1 QAPTKQQWLLKG
13 QLSKVNAAF
22 NHRIE
27 AIKKVVADNQGQL
40 PLTNSEA
47 IESFL
52 LQTDACETRMIRW
65 FLMKDPD
72 RASTGEA
79 KDQVEKAY
87 NKFEAIDAHL
97 FPIELFGDLHEKD
110 TIATIRISP
119 RDAQKGFSEKP
130 AGTKVS
136 GDALHHFGGFFK
148 RSWRSNDI
156 LWG

>member
-1 QAPTKQQWLLKG
+1 RLRHAISRQIKLLEIIRAAMERLLDEAPIEWKQKSPQTVWTTVQTALQRLLNVKGADTQEIVPPGYTESWQNQAPTKQQWLLKG

-79 KDQVEKAY
+79 KDQVEK
-87 NKFEAIDAHL
+87 
-97 FPIELFGDLHEKD
+97 
-110 TIATIRISP
+110 
-119 RDAQKGFSEKP
+119 
-130 AGTKVS
+130 
-136 GDALHHFGGFFK
+136 
-148 RSWRSNDI
+148 
-156 LWG
+156 